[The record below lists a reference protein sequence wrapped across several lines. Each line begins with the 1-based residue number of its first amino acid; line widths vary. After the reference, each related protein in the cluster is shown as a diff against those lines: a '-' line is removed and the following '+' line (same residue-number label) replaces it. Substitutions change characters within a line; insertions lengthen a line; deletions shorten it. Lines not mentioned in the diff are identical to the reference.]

1 MNLAGGIGVNL
12 QSPITNAGNAAS
24 LSAQIMP
31 MLQQTN
37 QMVSQLAGS
46 VMQQLLGQ
54 MQQELKQAQQLAQ
67 SLGGGA
73 GNATGAGDGA
83 GGAGGAG
90 AGAGTGGAGDVGG
103 DAGAGAIGGAAG
115 AGAADGSGMT
125 TQSAAGAL
133 ASYMSQNN
141 IGSMDPNA
149 LYQLAQNP
157 PAGTPPDVQN
167 AAKFMLQNPDVF
179 KAIETH
185 DVAGAD
191 GVAGQGDMQWAAQGG
206 ADNVASGA
214 GGAGGAGDT
223 TGAGDVGGDSTTAGD
238 GSGAASGGAPMTM
251 QSAAGALAAY
261 ANQNG
266 MSTVD
271 PNALYQMAMNPKS
284 GESQDVQNAAKF
296 MLQNP
301 DAFQA
306 IETNDVK
313 GADGL
318 SSIANLEKA
327 AQGEIADPTAGSGS
341 TASASASQPMGGISP
356 EMFMQMAGMGGMGGL
371 MGGLG
376 GGMGMMGGMGGL
388 QMPKAQDSDDDN
400 A

>member
-1 MNLAGGIGVNL
+1 MNVAGGIGVNL
-12 QSPITNAGNAAS
+12 QSPISDAGNAAS

-46 VMQQLLGQ
+46 VMQQLIGQ

-67 SLGGGA
+67 TLGGGA
-73 GNATGAGDGA
+73 GNATGAGGGA

-90 AGAGTGGAGDVGG
+90 DVGG
-103 DAGAGAIGGAAG
+103 DTGAGAIGGAAG

-133 ASYMSQNN
+133 ASYMSQNGV
-141 IGSMDPNA
+141 GSMDPNA

-157 PAGTPPDVQN
+157 PAGTPQTVQD

-185 DVAGAD
+185 DVSGAD

-214 GGAGGAGDT
+214 GGAG
-223 TGAGDVGGDSTTAGD
+223 DVGGDSTAAGD
-238 GSGAASGGAPMTM
+238 ATGGSDAASGGSPMTM

-266 MSTVD
+266 KTTVD
-271 PNALYQMAMNPKS
+271 PNALYQLAENPPS
-284 GESQDVQNAAKF
+284 GTSKDVQDAAKF

-301 DAFQA
+301 DAYQA
-306 IETNDVK
+306 IETADVK

-327 AQGEIADPTAGSGS
+327 AQGEIADPTAGGNSAA
-341 TASASASQPMGGISP
+341 TASAQPSGGMSP
-356 EMFMQMAGMGGMGGL
+356 EAFMEMAGMGGMGGL
-371 MGGLG
+371 
-376 GGMGMMGGMGGL
+376 MGGMGGL